1 MEPTFSVKDT
11 YSTIGGGAWRL
22 ARLEPHLN
30 YELDIYSLEG
40 LDLFYQ
46 TNVLSV

>member
-1 MEPTFSVKDT
+1 LLFYGSIEIP
-11 YSTIGGGAWRL
+11 IGGGAWRL

-30 YELDIYSLEG
+30 YELDIYSLED

-46 TNVLSV
+46 TNIISV

>member
-1 MEPTFSVKDT
+1 MG
-11 YSTIGGGAWRL
+11 IGGGAWRL
-22 ARLEPHLN
+22 DPHLN

-46 TNVLSV
+46 TNILSV